1 MVEIFYNILLIRRIA
16 RSLGIQ
22 FFLHILYSE
31 EAVHGVQGQKG
42 LVPYLQKEKGK
53 GIAWY
58 TILLT
63 HIVRRSR
70 TWGSR
75 AKRTSAI
82 FAKRKRKSETQM

>member
-1 MVEIFYNILLIRRIA
+1 MVEIFYMILLIRRIA

-53 GIAWY
+53 RDRLVYNSSY
-58 TILLT
+58 THCT
-63 HIVRRSR
+63 QKPYM
-70 TWGSR
+70 G
-75 AKRTSAI
+75 
-82 FAKRKRKSETQM
+82 FKSKKD